1 MKAQIRIT
9 GGIMS
14 ASAIARKMVN
24 YESKGNGRFNT
35 IVLKYNSITDA
46 KKDIKKAYA
55 DLKAEGE
62 TDISKYADNSSMEYD
77 AGRASIE
84 IV

>member
-9 GGIMS
+9 GGINS
-14 ASAIARKMVN
+14 VSSIARKMVN
-24 YESKGNGRFNT
+24 YESKDNGRFNT
-35 IVLKYNSITDA
+35 IILKYNRITDA

-62 TDISKYADNSSMEYD
+62 TDVSKYKDNSSMSYD

-84 IV
+84 TV